1 MLEGRFVNELDIE
14 DNTKYA
20 TIGIAVKNALF
31 KAKPAMGEYIN
42 IGGMPFKVV
51 GVFEDDDG
59 RQDNQRVIYV
69 PITSAQKIFM
79 NRDRIST
86 LAVTVASKDVEDS
99 KRMEDEIRTLIARQ
113 HIFDKEDDQAMFIWN
128 GVDEFKRFMDLFAA
142 IRAFIWVVGIGTIT
156 AGIVGISNIMMISV
170 KERTKEIGIRKS
182 LGATPWSI
190 IMLIIQESVFITA
203 LAGYVGLILGIGL
216 LELVSPYIQT
226 EFFRNPDANLG
237 VAISATVVLIFSGL
251 IAGFVPARKAAA
263 IKPIEA
269 LRDE

>member
-1 MLEGRFVNELDIE
+1 
-14 DNTKYA
+14 
-20 TIGIAVKNALF
+20 
-31 KAKPAMGEYIN
+31 
-42 IGGMPFKVV
+42 
-51 GVFEDDDG
+51 
-59 RQDNQRVIYV
+59 
-69 PITSAQKIFM
+69 
-79 NRDRIST
+79 
-86 LAVTVASKDVEDS
+86 
-99 KRMEDEIRTLIARQ
+99 
-113 HIFDKEDDQAMFIWN
+113 
-128 GVDEFKRFMDLFAA
+128 MDLFAA

-190 IMLIIQESVFITA
+190 ITLIIQESVFITG

-216 LELVSPYIQT
+216 LELVSPYIQS

-237 VAISATVVLIFSGL
+237 VAISATIVLILSGL